1 MNDNNLHVKID
12 SKKILQEHIAKIAFP
27 FFKLYEKFYGF
38 TYRIFR
44 LQGIFYGINRARFRA
59 KVGHLGE
66 FSDISSNVVIK
77 SPKNLI
83 VGRRSSI
90 SPNSFVDAGGGIVIG
105 DYVLISH
112 MVSINSMS
120 HPTTPPYHGVVK
132 AKTIIN
138 DHAWIG
144 ANSIIKEG
152 IEIGEGAIV
161 AAGAVVTHSVPP
173 WTIVAG
179 VPAKHIRE
187 IPHYNKSKID
197 E

>member
-12 SKKILQEHIAKIAFP
+12 RKKILQERVAKIVFP
-27 FFKLYEKFYGF
+27 FFKLYEKIYGF
-38 TYRIFR
+38 VYRVLR
-44 LQGIFYGINRARFRA
+44 LKGIFYGINRARFRA
-59 KVGHLGE
+59 KIGYLGE
-66 FSDISSNVVIK
+66 FSDISSDVTIK
-77 SPKNLI
+77 SPENLI
-83 VGRRSSI
+83 MGRRSSI

-120 HPTTPPYHGVVK
+120 HPTTPPYHAVVK

-152 IEIGEGAIV
+152 IEIGEGAII
-161 AAGAVVTHSVPP
+161 AAGAVVAHSVAP
-173 WTIVAG
+173 WTMVAG
-179 VPAKHIRE
+179 VPAKHIRD
-187 IPHYNKSKID
+187 IPHESKNKTD
-197 E
+197 A